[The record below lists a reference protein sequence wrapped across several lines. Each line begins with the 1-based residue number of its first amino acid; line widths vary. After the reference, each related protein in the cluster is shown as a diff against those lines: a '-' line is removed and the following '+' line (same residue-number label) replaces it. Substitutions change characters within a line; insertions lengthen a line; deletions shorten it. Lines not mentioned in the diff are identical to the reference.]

1 MKVDSSVK
9 SLKSGALSEGQAR
22 KSEGHGSKGPDKAN
36 GSEVKLS
43 PLSSQLKALEAGL
56 AEVPVMDKAKV
67 EEIKHAIAAG
77 HFKVNAEV
85 VADRVIET
93 AKELLSAHKA

>member
-1 MKVDSSVK
+1 MKVDNSVK
-9 SLKSGALSEGQAR
+9 TLKGGAVTEGQAR
-22 KSEGHGSKGPDKAN
+22 KSEANGSKGPDKAS

-56 AEVPVMDKAKV
+56 ADVPVMDQAKV
-67 EEIKHAIAAG
+67 EEIKRAIASG